1 MNRSM
6 LANVGI
12 FSLVLGLCFFAP
24 DAFAQFGGFESR
36 MNNLN
41 SMLITKVLPLIS
53 VLGLV
58 YAVILA
64 LTGDGA
70 GKGRIIMVIGC
81 SILGFL
87 APFLI
92 KWLQGVVG

>member
-1 MNRSM
+1 MNKVIKSLM
-6 LANVGI
+6 VFILI
-12 FSLVLGLCFFAP
+12 FVFCLLTP

-36 MNNLN
+36 MSNLN
-41 SMLITKVLPLIS
+41 SMLVSKVLPLVSI
-53 VLGLV
+53 LGLV

-92 KWLQGVVG
+92 RWLQGVVG